1 MIKLNQVSLRR
12 GERLLFDDATLAI
25 YAGHRLGLTGANG
38 CGKSSLVALLT
49 GNLAADGGA
58 VDIPKSM
65 QVASVTQHI
74 DTVSSIALDFV
85 VEGDEE
91 LIAARAQ
98 LQTAEQ
104 STVNDKQGTALALAY
119 EALEKADAY
128 TAESRAAQL
137 LAGLGFSTSEQR
149 RTVSEFSGGWRMRLS
164 LARTL
169 MQRSDILLLDEPTN
183 HLDLDAI
190 IWLESWLKRYRGAL
204 LLISH
209 DRDFLDNVCTHIAHI
224 EQQKIDFY
232 TGNYSAFEAQRAA
245 RLANVQAAYLKQQS
259 SIAHMQKFVDRFRAQ
274 ATKAKQAQ
282 SRLKALSRMES
293 IAPAHIDSPFSFQF
307 TAPDKNPR
315 QLLTVAN
322 VNLGYGDTTILSA
335 VKMRLESGARIGLLG
350 ANGAGKSTLIKALAG
365 TLNAMSG
372 EIDSAKELNI
382 GYFAQHQLEQLRL
395 DDTPL
400 SHLSRLHPQASESDL
415 RNFLGGFGFAGT
427 MALSPVAPM
436 SGGEKARLVLATLV
450 RQKPNLLL
458 LDEPTNHLDL
468 QMRYALNIAL
478 QSFEGALVV
487 VSHDRHLL
495 QTVTDELWLVA
506 DGKVQ
511 PYPDDLEAYARWLL
525 KSRGEAN
532 SNAPTSQAEVSKNQS
547 QESSANGMSNEA
559 VANSSS
565 GLSAEERKVR
575 KREEA
580 ELRQILRPLTVR
592 TKAIEKRIDSLE
604 NSASG
609 IEVELSDS
617 AIYDDANKD
626 KLKTLLHK
634 QGEETAELNALE
646 NEWMEL
652 NEQLENAQQ
661 SLS

>member
-1 MIKLNQVSLRR
+1 
-12 GERLLFDDATLAI
+12 
-25 YAGHRLGLTGANG
+25 
-38 CGKSSLVALLT
+38 
-49 GNLAADGGA
+49 
-58 VDIPKSM
+58 
-65 QVASVTQHI
+65 
-74 DTVSSIALDFV
+74 
-85 VEGDEE
+85 
-91 LIAARAQ
+91 
-98 LQTAEQ
+98 
-104 STVNDKQGTALALAY
+104 
-119 EALEKADAY
+119 LEKADAY

-137 LAGLGFSTSEQR
+137 LAGLGFSASEQR
-149 RTVSEFSGGWRMRLS
+149 RTVNEFSGGWRMRLS

-190 IWLESWLKRYRGAL
+190 IWLESWLKKYRGAL

-322 VNLGYGDTTILSA
+322 VNLGYGETTILSA

-365 TLNAMSG
+365 TLEAMSG

-382 GYFAQHQLEQLRL
+382 GYFAQHQLEQLRH

-400 SHLSRLHPQASESDL
+400 SHLSRLHPQASESEL

-511 PYPDDLEAYARWLL
+511 PYPDDLDAYARWLL
-525 KSRGEAN
+525 KSRSEA
-532 SNAPTSQAEVSKNQS
+532 AALSKEQS
-547 QESSANGMSNEA
+547 QESAASDTLNEA
-559 VANSSS
+559 SANSSA
-565 GLSAEERKVR
+565 GLSAEERKAR

-580 ELRQILRPLTVR
+580 ELRQKLRPLTVR

-604 NSASG
+604 SSAST

-626 KLKTLLHK
+626 KLKKLLHK

-646 NEWMEL
+646 NEWIEL
-652 NEQLENAQQ
+652 NEQLEKAQQ